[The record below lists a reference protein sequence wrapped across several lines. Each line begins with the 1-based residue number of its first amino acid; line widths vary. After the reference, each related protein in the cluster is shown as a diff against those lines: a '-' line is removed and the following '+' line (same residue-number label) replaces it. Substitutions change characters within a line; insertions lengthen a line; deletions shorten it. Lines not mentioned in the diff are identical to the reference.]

1 VSIFD
6 SIKKNSKLKEAV
18 KLSSDARKA
27 EANTAEQMY
36 KKAYQDYAEVVSGDL
51 LRAEAFYNWGF
62 ALLNQAKTK
71 PEVESIKIYQEA
83 IIKFAF
89 CMLIQPSYLGAAI
102 DGGVACM
109 DLARIKAV
117 PLHDELYQNAKT
129 YFEQANAIQA
139 GSASYNLAC
148 IYALL
153 GEHEA
158 SLKALEDSKSRG
170 SLPDAAEILNDPD
183 MSKVKSAA
191 WFLEFIDSLTAKTPE
206 PEVVA
211 EEKAET
217 VAEPDVAVTEA
228 AAEEESS
235 VTSDDQAEVTTS
247 EATEEK

>member
-1 VSIFD
+1 MSIFD

-18 KLSSDARKA
+18 KLSNDARKA
-27 EANTAEQMY
+27 DANTAEQMY

-51 LRAEAFYNWGF
+51 LRAEALYNWGF

-191 WFLEFIDSLTAKTPE
+191 WFLEFIDSLTAKTPK
-206 PEVVA
+206 PEVA

-217 VAEPDVAVTEA
+217 VVEPDVAVTEA

-235 VTSDDQAEVTTS
+235 VTSDDQAEVSTS